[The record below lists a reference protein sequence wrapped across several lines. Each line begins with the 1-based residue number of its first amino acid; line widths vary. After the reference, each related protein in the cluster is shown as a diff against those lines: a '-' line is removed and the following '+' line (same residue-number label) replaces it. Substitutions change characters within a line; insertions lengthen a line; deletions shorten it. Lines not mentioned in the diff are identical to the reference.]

1 VGMAGL
7 PGFRSNSISNFQQ
20 NSMEKLDLQPG
31 SLYAVVDMNGGIL
44 FDSCV
49 ELEVR
54 YGRKHI

>member
-1 VGMAGL
+1 MAGL
-7 PGFRSNSISNFQQ
+7 PGFRSNSISNFKQ